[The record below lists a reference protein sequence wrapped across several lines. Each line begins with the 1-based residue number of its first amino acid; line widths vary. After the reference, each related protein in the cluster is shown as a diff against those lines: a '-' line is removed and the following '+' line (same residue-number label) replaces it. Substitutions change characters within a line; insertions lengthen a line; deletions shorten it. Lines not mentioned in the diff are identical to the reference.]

1 MNNKKYIFLFFL
13 FTRARTKPRAPFALA
28 TTAAGIFLHAW
39 RHEMPPYNPKKK
51 KSRFSPLGL
60 RLLFAQ
66 KKTPLKFAKRILP
79 LRGRG
84 YVKEGGNRK
93 MDEIERALEKY
104 GIPETKIGARY
115 LYLGLKRAKESDDKE
130 MIFNLSKKFYPRISE
145 EICLQPKTIET
156 SIRRAVQLSPYFPNL
171 TVHDIIV
178 EIYKEIEPNFFSL
191 ATAARTAAPAAWR
204 AKRDERQK
212 TR

>member
-1 MNNKKYIFLFFL
+1 MPARNAAIQSKKIRKAAF
-13 FTRARTKPRAPFALA
+13 RRSGFA
-28 TTAAGIFLHAW
+28 FSLH
-39 RHEMPPYNPKKK
+39 
-51 KSRFSPLGL
+51 
-60 RLLFAQ
+60 

-84 YVKEGGNRK
+84 YVKEGGSRK
-93 MDEIERALEKY
+93 MDEIERALAKY
-104 GIPETKIGARY
+104 GIPERKIGARY

-145 EICLQPKTIET
+145 ETCLQPKTIET
-156 SIRRAVQLSPYFPNL
+156 SIRRAVQLSPYFPDL

-178 EIYKEIEPNFFSL
+178 EMYKEIEPNFFSL
-191 ATAARTAAPAAWR
+191 AAAARTAAPAAWR

>member
-1 MNNKKYIFLFFL
+1 
-13 FTRARTKPRAPFALA
+13 
-28 TTAAGIFLHAW
+28 
-39 RHEMPPYNPKKK
+39 
-51 KSRFSPLGL
+51 
-60 RLLFAQ
+60 
-66 KKTPLKFAKRILP
+66 
-79 LRGRG
+79 
-84 YVKEGGNRK
+84 
-93 MDEIERALEKY
+93 MDAIERAITKY
-104 GIPETKIGARY
+104 GVPGRKIGTRY

-130 MIFNLSKKFYPRISE
+130 IIFNLSKKFYPRISE

-156 SIRRAVQLSPYFPNL
+156 SIRRAVQQSPYFPNL